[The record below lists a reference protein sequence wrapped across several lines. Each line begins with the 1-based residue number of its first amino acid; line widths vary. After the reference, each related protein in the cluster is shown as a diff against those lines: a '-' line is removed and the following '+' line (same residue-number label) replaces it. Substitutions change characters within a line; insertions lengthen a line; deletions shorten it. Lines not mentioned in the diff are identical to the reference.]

1 MPFDLSEEAHQRS
14 GVGLVLDAG
23 GEWSPRLGA
32 GKRLRLGLNVQRRE
46 YTGSDFDDMTLAI
59 YAGPRIVSG
68 RWDLSL
74 LGSAYLRWYGAR
86 PYNQAFGGRVE
97 ATYHPGPRVEISAV
111 LSAQSV
117 TYQRLPLVF
126 SVKGPSNGRLTF
138 ENMFELKWASDDIQR
153 HTAHIVVCLSS
164 NLNAGDQR

>member
-1 MPFDLSEEAHQRS
+1 MPFDLSEEARQRS

-46 YTGSDFDDMTLAI
+46 YTGSDFDDMTLAT

-74 LGSAYLRWYGAR
+74 LGSAYLRWTGPGRITKRSAAASRR
-86 PYNQAFGGRVE
+86 PIIPVRGSKFPP
-97 ATYHPGPRVEISAV
+97 H
-111 LSAQSV
+111 
-117 TYQRLPLVF
+117 
-126 SVKGPSNGRLTF
+126 
-138 ENMFELKWASDDIQR
+138 
-153 HTAHIVVCLSS
+153 
-164 NLNAGDQR
+164 